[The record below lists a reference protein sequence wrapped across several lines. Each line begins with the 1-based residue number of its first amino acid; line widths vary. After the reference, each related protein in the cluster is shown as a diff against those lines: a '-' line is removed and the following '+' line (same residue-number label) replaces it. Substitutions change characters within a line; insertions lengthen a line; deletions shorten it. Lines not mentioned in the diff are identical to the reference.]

1 MSSFFLE
8 WTEKEVE
15 SKRKCEK
22 TTSSMLSICQLFEIH
37 AHKSKR
43 HLHFNLQQAARLCVI
58 LSWKGRYY
66 NVISYIVRVNE
77 EISMHIFAVRATGL
91 LFCSCAPPESKAFEL
106 T

>member
-8 WTEKEVE
+8 EIEEKVK
-15 SKRKCEK
+15 SKRKCGK
-22 TTSSMLSICQLFEIH
+22 TASSI
-37 AHKSKR
+37 SKR